1 MITVRP
7 EMGAAV
13 SQYAKAVTEHN
24 LFRHQVQYLGTDRRL
39 TWCMISQDKHLRTI
53 FVPDA
58 LSETVVPN
66 SFSHYVSQRRRWAS
80 NAYFN
85 DMFYALGPQQRL
97 ITRLFALIDIIRLTL
112 VFYRV
117 FNTGYFLHGLIT
129 NFYVVKI
136 LPTLIVTKTP
146 ALWYLI
152 LTMTKERHLRRRM
165 HKVVLGML
173 INQLISPLLS
183 VFVFFNVLLN
193 MGSQAW
199 GRTGVSTQKAEPAP
213 VPVRN
218 GTEWPRR
225 SWTPRS
231 LARSVHT
238 AIHGLSPVA
247 RRDATPRAA
256 ALSPLRNTRDRGAS
270 EDSADSQAAAVP
282 QTPFA
287 QGVGAPK
294 PNTTASAVESSA
306 QSMSRVRS
314 VSGSTAVPTSFSLL
328 RRTPYHRQHSATN
341 EDGVVETP
349 TRSMP
354 QQPRS
359 HIELHES

>member
-7 EMGAAV
+7 EMGDAV
-13 SQYAKAVTEHN
+13 SQYAKAVTERN

-97 ITRLFALIDIIRLTL
+97 ITRLFALIDMVRLTL

-129 NFYVVKI
+129 NFYFIKI
-136 LPTLIVTKTP
+136 VPTLIVTKTP

-152 LTMTKERHLRRRM
+152 LTMTKEPHLRRRL
-165 HKVVLGML
+165 HKVVLGMC

-199 GRTGVSTQKAEPAP
+199 GKTGVSTQKAEPAP

-247 RRDATPRAA
+247 RRDVTPRFST
-256 ALSPLRNTRDRGAS
+256 LSPLRCAQDSTTI
-270 EDSADSQAAAVP
+270 EDDPVEEHV
-282 QTPFA
+282 QTPIA
-287 QGVGAPK
+287 Q
-294 PNTTASAVESSA
+294 TTSDQVSTAHTSAIESLIGTA
-306 QSMSRVRS
+306 ARGRACS
-314 VSGSTAVPTSFSLL
+314 VSNTIPTPATLL
-328 RRTPYHRQHSATN
+328 RRTPHHRRRPSAHMK
-341 EDGVVETP
+341 DVPETP
-349 TRSMP
+349 TKPMP
-354 QQPRS
+354 DNAT
-359 HIELHES
+359 